1 MLIYIRLDYNIRAAM
16 IKKITITL
24 ITTIALMVNVNAS
37 SDGELLLKKNN
48 PTEVKECWEGF
59 NRASFTLNQGLD
71 KILFKPVASAYRVLP
86 TPIKSGV
93 SNSLDNL
100 SNVVTIP
107 NNILQGEFS
116 KAGLNTGR
124 FLINT
129 TVGIL
134 GLIDVA
140 TLIGFEEY
148 EKEDYGQTL
157 AVHGT
162 GPGCYIVLPVLGPS
176 TARDTVASV
185 VNFVGG
191 DAWYNVTVRN
201 DTQYFSDFDY
211 YASKVTAGV
220 DFRAKNYDSIENL
233 EENSL
238 DFYASVK
245 SLYLQDRQQKILNS
259 KTIID
264 TQNDSDWEE
273 IEN

>member
-1 MLIYIRLDYNIRAAM
+1 M
-16 IKKITITL
+16 IKKVLITL
-24 ITTIALMVNVNAS
+24 ITTIALTVNVGAS

-48 PTEVKECWEGF
+48 PAEIKECWESF
-59 NRASFTLNQGLD
+59 NRASFALNQGLD
-71 KILFKPVASAYRVLP
+71 KIIFKPVASVYRTLP
-86 TPIKSGV
+86 TPVKSGV

-116 KAGLNTGR
+116 KAGENTVR
-124 FLINT
+124 FIINT
-129 TVGIL
+129 TVGVL

-148 EKEDYGQTL
+148 VKEDYGQTL
-157 AVHGT
+157 AFHGI

-176 TARDTVASV
+176 TARDAVASV
-185 VNFVGG
+185 TNFVGG
-191 DAWYNVTVRN
+191 DAWYNVTVQN
-201 DTQYFSDFDY
+201 DTHYFRDFDY
-211 YASKVTAGV
+211 YASKVAAGV
-220 DFRAKNYDSIENL
+220 DFRAKNFDSLENL
-233 EENSL
+233 EKNSI

-259 KTIID
+259 RAIID